1 MNGPE
6 TPRLPKLLT
15 TEAAAEY
22 LHISPR
28 SLIRWRVERRGPPA
42 VRVGR
47 KIMYRASDLEA
58 WLDAHT
64 LDMPRDRVAA
74 G

>member
-1 MNGPE
+1 MMITSE

-15 TEAAAEY
+15 TEEAANY
-22 LHISPR
+22 LNLSPR

-47 KIMYRASDLEA
+47 KIMYRARDLES
-58 WLDAHT
+58 WLDEHT
-64 LDMPRDRVAA
+64 LEMPRDRVAV
-74 G
+74 